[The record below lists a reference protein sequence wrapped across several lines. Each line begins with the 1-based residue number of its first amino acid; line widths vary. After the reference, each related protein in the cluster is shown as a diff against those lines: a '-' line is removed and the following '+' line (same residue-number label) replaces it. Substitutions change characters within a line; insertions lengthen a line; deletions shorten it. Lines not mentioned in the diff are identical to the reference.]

1 MSKLSNDKAADVQIA
16 EVNASENGKG
26 QSAEA
31 KPKSVEK
38 KVKREVLIWPLF
50 QDKSFEDRLLKGLV
64 LFFSMLGPVILIKYT
79 PSSPN
84 ASVFGYA
91 FVCAGVLWGTIY
103 LLNRAISH
111 LLEGMNNIYKDG
123 VVRRVSASELRS
135 RWNRTSSADFMNAI
149 LETRLNVYFLFEN
162 NSAKILK
169 IGFFHSSFFRQKER
183 SNRLF
188 DERCFFDLD
197 EVEQIEQKYPRFAPE
212 DERITIMRNSKIK
225 KLEEE
230 LEKYR
235 TVDARLGKAEKKL
248 KSARKEGYFFANMIF
263 EMVADPTAKKQFS
276 HKEYKAIADSVIS
289 KDYIQNL
296 DLSRPAD
303 TVIGEFRDNL
313 PAEFRHE
320 GNKAK

>member
-1 MSKLSNDKAADVQIA
+1 MSKLSNDKATDVQIA

-50 QDKSFEDRLLKGLV
+50 QDKSFEDRLLEGLV

-103 LLNRAISH
+103 LLNRAIFH

-135 RWNRTSSADFMNAI
+135 RWNRTS
-149 LETRLNVYFLFEN
+149 
-162 NSAKILK
+162 
-169 IGFFHSSFFRQKER
+169 
-183 SNRLF
+183 RLF

-212 DERITIMRNSKIK
+212 DERITIMRNFKIK

-235 TVDARLGKAEKKL
+235 TVEARLGKAEKKL

-276 HKEYKAIADSVIS
+276 HKEYKAVADSVIS

-296 DLSRPAD
+296 DLSRPA
-303 TVIGEFRDNL
+303 
-313 PAEFRHE
+313 
-320 GNKAK
+320 